1 MNFLQH
7 ITTAS
12 ALLLAGFAHGQQN
25 LVAAGGEASGT
36 GGSMSF
42 SIGQLDGFTSTGSGG
57 SAQHGVQ
64 QPAVV
69 RVRANI
75 IAMLQGPYDPGSGLM
90 TDGLRAN
97 GLIPLDEPYTAMGF
111 PAVPGGGESMAP
123 GVLSNTGDDAII
135 DWVHVQLR
143 DADDDQVIVAT
154 RNALLQADGDIVDT
168 DGVSPLLLDARPD
181 PYHIAVMHRNHLSIM
196 SLNTI
201 ALGSTPVDVNFS
213 NGDAPTYGLNAQ
225 AMEPGAFLLWSGDV
239 SGNGVLKYTG
249 SGNDRDPILVAIG
262 STTPNTTI
270 SGYAM
275 EDVNLDGTV
284 KYTGSANDRDP
295 ILVNVGSTTPNQVRM
310 AQMP

>member
-213 NGDAPTYGLNAQ
+213 NGDVPTYGLNAQ
-225 AMEPGAFLLWSGDV
+225 AMEPGAFLLWCGDV
-239 SGNGVLKYTG
+239 SSSDEVKYVGTD
-249 SGNDRDPILVAIG
+249 NDRDPILVAIG
-262 STTPNTTI
+262 GSIPTNTTT
-270 SGYAM
+270 GYATA
-275 EDVNLDGTV
+275 DVNMDGMV
-284 KYTGSANDRDP
+284 KYVGDNNDRDP
-295 ILVNVGSTTPNQVRM
+295 ILVTVGGSVPTNTRA